1 MAMDKLA
8 ILGGPKSCDVT
19 WPSWPQWDDSERQA
33 LNGVLE
39 SGEWWYGDHVAR
51 FERDFAAFQ
60 DARYAV
66 TASSGTTAQEIA
78 LTALGIGPG
87 DEVIVPPYTFVATA
101 SAVLRAGATP
111 IFADILPHNL
121 CLDPADAARK
131 ITPRTRAIMPVHLAG
146 HIADMDALG
155 ALCGQHGLA
164 LIEDACHAWGSRW
177 RGRGVGA
184 IGRCGVFSFQVSK
197 NIASGEGGVLVT
209 NDESLADTVRSI
221 TNCGRV
227 KGGAW
232 YEHARVATNARLTE
246 FQGAILNAQLAR
258 LEAQTLRR
266 EANGRILNAALR
278 EIPGI
283 CVIED
288 DPRITRRAYHLY
300 PFRLDLKALGV
311 ARERFVDA
319 LTAEGVP
326 ASCGY
331 MRPLYR
337 YAMFTDAPERAGR
350 RGVHHDYTRDR
361 CPVAEQVCNDT
372 VWLFH
377 TLLLADGEAMAQI
390 ARAIGKVVAN
400 SGALRVM

>member
-1 MAMDKLA
+1 MDTLA
-8 ILGGPKSCDVT
+8 LHGGSKSCDIT
-19 WPSWPQWDDSERQA
+19 WPQWPQWDDTERTA

-39 SGEWWYGDHVAR
+39 SGEWRYGEQVAR

-60 DARYAV
+60 DARYAI

-101 SAVLRAGATP
+101 AAVFRVGATP

-155 ALCGQHGLA
+155 ALCEQHGLA
-164 LIEDACHAWGSRW
+164 LIEDACHAWGGRW

-209 NDESLADTVRSI
+209 DDEALADIARSI

-266 EANGRILNAALR
+266 EANGRLLNAALR
-278 EIPGI
+278 GIPGI
-283 CVIED
+283 CVIDD

-300 PFRLDLKALGV
+300 PFRLDLNALGV
-311 ARERFVDA
+311 TRERFVDA
-319 LTAEGVP
+319 LTSEGVP
-326 ASCGY
+326 ASNGY
-331 MRPLYR
+331 IRPLYKN
-337 YAMFTDAPERAGR
+337 AMFTDVPERAGR
-350 RGVHHDYTRDR
+350 RGVTHDYARDL
-361 CPVAEQVCNDT
+361 CPVTEQVCNDT

-377 TLLLADGEAMAQI
+377 TLLLADGDAMAQI
-390 ARAIGKVVAN
+390 AGAIAKVVAN
-400 SGALRVM
+400 ARALRL